1 MTDKLTDLL
10 EQSYQLTCYV
20 AAALCSPRERHH
32 DCDGNVYY
40 IQPTTED
47 WWNGLRE
54 DLESLQPK
62 LQAALAAPAQQPSGE
77 VTDDEQDAQRY
88 RCLRRGQLWS
98 VLNGIGDALRAD
110 ELDAAIDAA
119 RTQGRRT

>member
-10 EQSYQLTCYV
+10 EQPYQLTCYV
-20 AAALCSPRERHH
+20 AAAFCSPRERHR

-62 LQAALAAPAQQPSGE
+62 LQAALAAPVQQPSDE
-77 VTDDEQDAQRY
+77 VTDDVRVPARVVELLGIINRDGVIKRASELQEVY
-88 RCLRRGQLWS
+88 RL
-98 VLNGIGDALRAD
+98 V
-110 ELDAAIDAA
+110 DAA
-119 RTQGRRT
+119 RTQGSKS

>member
-20 AAALCSPRERHH
+20 AAAFCSPRERHR

-62 LQAALAAPAQQPSGE
+62 LQAALAAPVQQPSDE
-77 VTDDEQDAQRY
+77 VTDDVRVPARVVELLGIINRDGVIKRASELQEVY
-88 RCLRRGQLWS
+88 RL
-98 VLNGIGDALRAD
+98 V
-110 ELDAAIDAA
+110 DAA
-119 RTQGRRT
+119 RTQGSKS